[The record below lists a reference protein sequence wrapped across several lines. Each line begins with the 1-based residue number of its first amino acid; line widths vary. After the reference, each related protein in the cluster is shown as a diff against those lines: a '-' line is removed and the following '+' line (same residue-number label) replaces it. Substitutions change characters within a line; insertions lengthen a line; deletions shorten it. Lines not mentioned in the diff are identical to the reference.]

1 MEDDLIADGDLVVAR
16 LTLTATHLGTFAGQA
31 ATGRV
36 VSWSSIRNCR
46 LVAAAGP
53 AGAVV
58 HVFVMRGGRV
68 LETWAM
74 QDRLALLQEVGA
86 IAEPV
91 AVNWAGGASPGP
103 ERSA

>member
-31 ATGRV
+31 ATRRV

-46 LVAAAGP
+46 V
-53 AGAVV
+53 
-58 HVFVMRGGRV
+58 RGDRV